1 MARVAERPGVEICS
15 NEPVEEVLFTERRAI
30 GVSTTT
36 STRCADAVVVNG
48 DFARAI
54 QKLVPD

>member
-54 QKLVPD
+54 QK